1 MDIEMIGAVG
11 ALGLFGAGLAYK
23 YWKKMK
29 PLVEEALE
37 DGQLTIEEAMEIVE
51 EATEIVEEVK
61 SLPSY
66 SAMMRMRKSEIM
78 NLCAEYDIDTK
89 GTKEQLIKKLRET
102 VK

>member
-1 MDIEMIGAVG
+1 MEYEIVIG
-11 ALGLFGAGLAYK
+11 LGLLGAGLAYK

-37 DGQLTIEEAMEIVE
+37 DGQLTLEEAMEIVE
-51 EATEIVEEVK
+51 EAKEIVEEVK

-66 SAMMRMRKSEIM
+66 SAMKKMRKSEIM
-78 NLCAEYDIDTK
+78 NLCAEHGIDTK
-89 GTKEQLIKKLRET
+89 GTKDELIAKLKEV

>member
-1 MDIEMIGAVG
+1 MDIEVIGAIG
-11 ALGLFGAGLAYK
+11 ALSLFGAGLAYK

-66 SAMMRMRKSEIM
+66 SALKRMRKSEIM
-78 NLCAEYDIDTK
+78 NLCAEYDIDAE
-89 GTKEQLIKKLRET
+89 GTKDQLIDKLRKA

>member
-23 YWKKMK
+23 YLKKMK
-29 PLVEEALE
+29 PFVEEALE

>member
-1 MDIEMIGAVG
+1 MDIEVIGAIG

-66 SAMMRMRKSEIM
+66 SAMKRMRKSEIM
-78 NLCAEYDIDTK
+78 NLCAEYDIDAE
-89 GTKEQLIKKLRET
+89 GTKDQLIDKLREA